1 MSNENK
7 NSNETLPVEPSVTEV
22 DADEPLTIEKHLL
35 NEVRGGYVRP
45 NPAPDRGPY
54 PGSEIF

>member
-1 MSNENK
+1 MSNENQVL
-7 NSNETLPVEPSVTEV
+7 NENEKAPEAEL
-22 DADEPLTIEKHLL
+22 DDDEPLTIEKHLL
-35 NEVRGGYVRP
+35 EDVRGGVVKP